1 MKNVIQQ
8 YWLDTGQAYNFGF
21 VLTPRVHCKDG
32 FTMSV
37 QASES
42 HYCEP
47 RELLADG
54 DYTKWEVG
62 FPSED
67 DTELLPYSQNDDD
80 IFSWVPTDVVNAI
93 IAKHGGIRVG
103 P

>member
-1 MKNVIQQ
+1 MKNAIQQ
-8 YWLDTGQAYNFGF
+8 YWLDTGLAYNFGL
-21 VLTPRVHCKDG
+21 VSTPRVHCKDG

-67 DTELLPYSQNDDD
+67 DTELLPYSQNDDVV
-80 IFSWVPTDVVNAI
+80 FPWVPTDVINTI
-93 IAKHGGIRVG
+93 IQKHGGLA
-103 P
+103 